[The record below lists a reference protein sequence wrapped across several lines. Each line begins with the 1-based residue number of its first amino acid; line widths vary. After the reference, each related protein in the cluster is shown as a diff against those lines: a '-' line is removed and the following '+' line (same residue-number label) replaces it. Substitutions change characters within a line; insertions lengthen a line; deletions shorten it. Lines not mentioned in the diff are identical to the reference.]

1 MPRRADLLLRALIV
15 LLLCM
20 NVGVAAWWASH
31 RESEPAAVPTTDKDV
46 PSLVLLSET
55 ERKPVA
61 DAAELAEA
69 PMPLSPD
76 AVCLSIGPFATPAQL
91 RLAMDLM
98 LPRVERIQ
106 FREVPAVALRGYR
119 VYLPPAASRAEA
131 LQTARALSAKG
142 ISDYYVVTAG
152 DDENTVSLG
161 SFRELVNATQRREAV
176 AALGYTPV
184 IEPRTEQVP
193 QWWIDVAALPG
204 LDWKMTL
211 PDPAL
216 SARGAP
222 CN

>member
-142 ISDYYVVTAG
+142 IADYYVVTAG
-152 DDENTVSLG
+152 DDKNTVSLG
-161 SFRELVNATQRREAV
+161 IFRELDNATQRREAV
-176 AALGYTPV
+176 AALGYSPV

-204 LDWKMTL
+204 LDWKANL

-216 SARGAP
+216 QARAAP